1 MSDFLCLHVNFAEA
15 NNVLPVRDKPSGLN
29 AQALESSRQA
39 RSDSMLCSWQL
50 LLQWSLL
57 VQQNERDRTLPK
69 VPEAVTQSLPKG
81 DDLHCGSCSHIW

>member
-1 MSDFLCLHVNFAEA
+1 
-15 NNVLPVRDKPSGLN
+15 
-29 AQALESSRQA
+29 
-39 RSDSMLCSWQL
+39 MLCSWQL